1 MDFHFLTGS
10 QRSFIIPSKG
20 QVSRAYTWGAN
31 FHGCFPTFLSTLRQV
46 TLSSEGRVNNK
57 IPIKKGERSVLR
69 KIFLPWIS
77 SFFPLSYLRSFSLFV
92 FRIRSTAVSVVGKI
106 PQRVC
111 CHVEQN
117 WVHPQ

>member
-46 TLSSEGRVNNK
+46 TRSSEGRVNNK
-57 IPIKKGERSVLR
+57 VPIKIRGEIGSKEDLLALGKFVV
-69 KIFLPWIS
+69 FLSAI
-77 SFFPLSYLRSFSLFV
+77 
-92 FRIRSTAVSVVGKI
+92 
-106 PQRVC
+106 
-111 CHVEQN
+111 
-117 WVHPQ
+117 